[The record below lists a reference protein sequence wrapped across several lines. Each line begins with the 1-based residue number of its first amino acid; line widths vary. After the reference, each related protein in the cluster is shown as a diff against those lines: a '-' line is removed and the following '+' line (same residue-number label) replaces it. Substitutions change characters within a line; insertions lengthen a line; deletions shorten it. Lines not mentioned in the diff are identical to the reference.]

1 RARLSVAALSVT
13 VSSRISS
20 AEKVPVASWFGSR
33 LVIVVVFPAPAPARM
48 QLGPRTASTARRC
61 WGLSPSKI
69 IRPPYG
75 AGGTD
80 LCRVC
85 DAGVPK
91 PNGWG
96 QNLRGQTQKRRSV
109 RQAKPT
115 YAEAELMRREHAKH
129 VHAARKE

>member
-1 RARLSVAALSVT
+1 MAFFARSFGEPEESNAFPNGHEDVISIAGRA
-13 VSSRISS
+13 I
-20 AEKVPVASWFGSR
+20 
-33 LVIVVVFPAPAPARM
+33 
-48 QLGPRTASTARRC
+48 
-61 WGLSPSKI
+61 GLATFEPGWRWSND
-69 IRPPYG
+69 IRPLV
-75 AGGTD
+75 GTD

-129 VHAARKE
+129 VHAARKETTADHAKSARAPPARVQREAP